1 MGRNDIQP
9 AQLILCGIVLLCG
22 YFIFLG
28 KLLSRCDDRRTAP
41 AIALTLLAVF
51 GGVSA
56 AVLYLSALLGGTKL
70 LLTGLLV
77 AGSAFFFFRS
87 LPVLLKS
94 GKTIRREAL
103 LFLLLYVALIF
114 SLTLFSR
121 GEQQDR
127 VIRMTNILSGAGR
140 SEAFSSYWLRH
151 AFRNLLLFVPFGVFV
166 TLLRREKPENFV
178 SAAIGGL
185 MLSAFIESLQLLLG
199 LGQCDIMDIAANAA
213 GAALG
218 GWAVCLLSGVVH
230 EKRRQIRQ

>member
-28 KLLSRCDDRRTAP
+28 KLLSRCRDRRAAP
-41 AIALTLLAVF
+41 AIALTLFVIF

-56 AVLYLSALLGGTKL
+56 AVLYLSALLGGTEL

-87 LPVLLKS
+87 LPTLLRS

-114 SLTLFSR
+114 SLTLLSR

-127 VIRMTNILSGAGR
+127 VIRMTNILSGPGR

-151 AFRNLLLFVPFGVFV
+151 AFRNVLLFVPFGVLV
-166 TLLRREKPENFV
+166 TFLDRKKPENFV
-178 SAAIGGL
+178 PAAIGGL
-185 MLSAFIESLQLLLG
+185 MLSAFIESVQLMLR
-199 LGQCDIMDIAANAA
+199 LGQCDIMDIAANTA

-230 EKRRQIRQ
+230 EKRR